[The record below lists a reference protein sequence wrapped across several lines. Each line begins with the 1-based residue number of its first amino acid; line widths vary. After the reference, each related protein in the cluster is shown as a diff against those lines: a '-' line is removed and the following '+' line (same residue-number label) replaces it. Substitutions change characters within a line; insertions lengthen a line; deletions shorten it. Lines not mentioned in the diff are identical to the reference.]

1 MGKRVRLAFWGRE
14 ETQHRKFLGDAVKA
28 MLHFGSDEEHAP
40 GGDFLILIARPESPV
55 ASNNVVHLI
64 LMMRALQVRS
74 SSSEYIQ
81 TSTHRRNPEKLEV
94 CLLTLAALLL
104 KLLGR
109 K

>member
-1 MGKRVRLAFWGRE
+1 MRKRFRLAFWGRE
-14 ETQHRKFLGDAVKA
+14 ENQDRQFLGDVVKA
-28 MLHFGSDEEHAP
+28 MLHFCRHEEHTP
-40 GGDFLILIARPESPV
+40 GGDFLILIARPESPST
-55 ASNNVVHLI
+55 SNNIVHLV

>member
-1 MGKRVRLAFWGRE
+1 MRKRFRLAFWGRE
-14 ETQHRKFLGDAVKA
+14 ENQDRQFLGDVVKA
-28 MLHFGSDEEHAP
+28 MLHFCRHEERAP
-40 GGDFLILIARPESPV
+40 CRNFLVLIAHVERAS
-55 ASNNVVHLI
+55 ASNNVVHLV

-81 TSTHRRNPEKLEV
+81 TSTHRRNAEKLEV